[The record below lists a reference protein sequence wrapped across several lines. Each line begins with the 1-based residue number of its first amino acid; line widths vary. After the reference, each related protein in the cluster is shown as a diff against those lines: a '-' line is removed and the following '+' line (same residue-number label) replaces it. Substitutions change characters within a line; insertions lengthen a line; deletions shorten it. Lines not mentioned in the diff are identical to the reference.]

1 MSKNL
6 LNTLD
11 SDLQN
16 NDAAGIGGSKNVGAG
31 GSKGVS
37 ADSSEGV
44 GFGGSRSVSAGSSLS
59 SGKREGGGT
68 RKSAFKSAA
77 SGRREVT
84 FKSSRKRPRF
94 RFGAKSLV
102 CSVLALSCAATLNF
116 PAMSAFATG
125 AGTNAGS
132 HSTSTQTAQS
142 ADSNSSAN
150 GSSSQNSSSAAGGSS
165 SGSSSTSSSSSNGQS
180 GASSSGSSGSATNS
194 NSGSA
199 AGSSSSTSSNSADST
214 ATTDTSTEE
223 VPAAQLSDDMTEQ
236 ERADALK
243 AEAQSLKGKADQVAS
258 RLNQMAASLETSY
271 EDLNQVKTNLTQTQ
285 QEITNLETKIAETK
299 ARLDAAKEALSTTV
313 KEMYCSG
320 GEARFISVLLDSC
333 DFETF
338 VSTGF
343 MFNKIASNWKQSID
357 KAGNLSK
364 TYEEQKSSLS
374 QAQQKQ
380 SSLQLEATKKGA
392 SVVQAMTDQATLLQ
406 NLDAETLAK
415 ARAFDSVTGGDYASS
430 IGTHSSALNS
440 ALSASETWYAN
451 TGDSTSRDG
460 SHPEAVDIARQYLGI
475 DYVWAGASPS
485 GGFDCSGLV
494 LYVYAQLGI
503 NMPHFARSQYDCG
516 IHIAYS
522 ALMPGDL
529 VFFGSSIET
538 IHHVGIYIGN
548 GQFIHAPQTGDVV
561 KISNLSSRT
570 DLVGACRP

>member
-1 MSKNL
+1 MSKDL
-6 LNTLD
+6 SNTLRN
-11 SDLQN
+11 DLYNKGTEGFEAEDFDGGFEQGECN
-16 NDAAGIGGSKNVGAG
+16 TGVRHDLYLAQGAALSAHTFNKRSKKV
-31 GSKGVS
+31 
-37 ADSSEGV
+37 
-44 GFGGSRSVSAGSSLS
+44 
-59 SGKREGGGT
+59 
-68 RKSAFKSAA
+68 
-77 SGRREVT
+77 
-84 FKSSRKRPRF
+84 RF
-94 RFGAKSLV
+94 RFGTKALI
-102 CSVLALSCAATLNF
+102 CSVLALTCAATLNF
-116 PAMSAFATG
+116 PAMNAFAT
-125 AGTNAGS
+125 A
-132 HSTSTQTAQS
+132 
-142 ADSNSSAN
+142 
-150 GSSSQNSSSAAGGSS
+150 
-165 SGSSSTSSSSSNGQS
+165 SSSSSSSAQTSQSQNSASSSNSSSSKKDNSATNNSSSNQNSNSSNNQANTSDGQS
-180 GASSSGSSGSATNS
+180 GT
-194 NSGSA
+194 
-199 AGSSSSTSSNSADST
+199 TD
-214 ATTDTSTEE
+214 TTDTSTEE
-223 VPAAQLSDDMTEQ
+223 VPAAQLSDDMSEQ

-285 QEITNLETKIAETK
+285 QEITDLETKIAETK

-343 MFNKIASNWKQSID
+343 MFNKIAANWKQSISQ
-357 KAGNLSK
+357 AGELSQA
-364 TYEEQKSSLS
+364 YEEQKSSLS

-380 SSLQLEATKKGA
+380 NSLQLEATKKGA

-415 ARAFDSVTGGDYASS
+415 ARAFDSVTGSDYAST
-430 IGTHSSALNS
+430 IGSHSSALSN
-440 ALSASETWYAN
+440 ALSASETWYTN

-503 NMPHFARSQYDCG
+503 NLPHFARSQYDCG

-529 VFFGSSIET
+529 VFFGSSVET

-561 KISNLSSRT
+561 KISSLSSRS